1 MMSIKKNIRV
11 INPIVS
17 DSIDV
22 PRTYNR
28 ELASGPY
35 EGSNIKV
42 SQETI
47 TIGTRQI
54 ESEYDEVLC
63 IPQTLSLA
71 IKAEREGVD
80 AIVINCM
87 SDPGLSAIREAVN
100 IPVIGPNQAAMNT
113 ANMLGQK
120 FGIVVLS
127 KEVITI
133 HEKLATC
140 YGFSSRLVAVEPSGI
155 HAHKIGEL
163 LENDEQEF
171 FRILGDAAVAA
182 VNKGAHSIIL
192 GCTGFLGCASGIKDY
207 LTQQGMA
214 DVPVIDPIPN
224 AILSAAKLCELRL
237 THSKKAYPQ
246 PLIQPRFGYDDSW
259 VLLK

>member
-1 MMSIKKNIRV
+1 MMSIKKIRV
-11 INPIVS
+11 INPVVS
-17 DSIDV
+17 GSIDV
-22 PRTYNR
+22 PRTYNT

-35 EGSNIKV
+35 DGRDIEV

-63 IPQTLSLA
+63 TPQTLSLA

-120 FGIVVLS
+120 FGLVVLS
-127 KEVITI
+127 EDVISV
-133 HEKLATC
+133 HEKLAAC
-140 YGFSSRLVAVEPSGI
+140 YGFSSRLVAIEPSGI
-155 HAHKIGEL
+155 HAHKIAEL
-163 LENDEQEF
+163 LETDKQGF
-171 FRILGDAAVAA
+171 FNILGNAAITAI
-182 VNKGAHSIIL
+182 NKGAHSIIL
-192 GCTGFLGCASGIKDY
+192 GCTGFLSCASGVKNY
-207 LTQQGMA
+207 LAQQGMA
-214 DVPVIDPIPN
+214 NIPVINPIPN
-224 AILSAAKLCELRL
+224 AILSAAKLCDLGL
-237 THSKKAYPQ
+237 THSKKAYPK
-246 PLIQPRFGYDDSW
+246 PVVQPRFGYDDSW
-259 VLLK
+259 ALLK